1 MEKYLKKEITDPR
14 LEVFKNLKI
23 NKLEEGK

>member
-1 MEKYLKKEITDPR
+1 MKKEISDPR

>member
-1 MEKYLKKEITDPR
+1 MEKYMKKEISDPR